1 MSYSSRTDSVVPVE
15 DDMATAETVAHTT
28 REEYVRMV
36 EAGAFEGRRVE
47 LIDGVIYERMTPQ
60 QSPHAS
66 AIRRSLRALQEIFP
80 LDEYVVDVQLPL
92 DLSSRDMPEPDLAV
106 VLREATDYYASHPAG
121 AVLVVE
127 VSDTTLRHDRK
138 KGRTYARAGIQDYW
152 IVNVARDVL
161 EVYRDPAGDAYR
173 RQQILHRGERIAPL
187 GRPDAPI
194 AVEDLLPI
202 RP

>member
-1 MSYSSRTDSVVPVE
+1 
-15 DDMATAETVAHTT
+15 MATAETTPTT
-28 REEYVRMV
+28 RAEYLRLV
-36 EAGAFEGRRVE
+36 EAGVFEGRRVE
-47 LIDGVIYERMTPQ
+47 LIDGVVYERMTPQ

-66 AIRRSLRALQEIFP
+66 AIRRSLRALLEIFS
-80 LDEYVVDVQLPL
+80 LDKYAVDVQLPL
-92 DLSSRDMPEPDLAV
+92 DLSNRDMPEPDLAV

-121 AVLVVE
+121 AILVVE

-161 EVYRDPAGDAYR
+161 EVYRGPAGDAYR
-173 RQQILHRGERIAPL
+173 RQQILHRGEQIAPL
-187 GRPDAPI
+187 GRPEAKI
-194 AVEDLLPI
+194 AVEDLLPV